1 MSDPAPAPA
10 TAHRLAVVGAGVM
23 GTGIATLAVGH
34 GLPVVL
40 VDVSQDALDKAAAAV
55 PQQLR
60 LARLTGRLPRE
71 GATGDLVTTTRLA
84 DIAGTADAGHITAVI
99 EAVTELAPLKAKVLA
114 EVSSLVAPGTLLIS
128 NTSAV
133 PIDEQADSVRHP
145 EDLLGIHFMNPPYMI
160 RAAELIRGPRTGE
173 HALAAARALLA
184 ALGRD
189 GIVVGDG
196 PGFVVNRI
204 LQRMINEAARIV
216 AEGIADPASV
226 DAAFEGCL
234 GHTTGPLATADL
246 IGLDNVADSLRV
258 LHERTGDGGY
268 DPCPLLLDKVAA
280 GDLGRKTGRGFFEY
294 GGRTS

>member
-1 MSDPAPAPA
+1 MSDPAPAP
-10 TAHRLAVVGAGVM
+10 AHRLAVVGAGVM

-40 VDVSQDALDKAAAAV
+40 VDVSRDALDKAAAAV

-84 DIAGTADAGHITAVI
+84 DIGDVTAVV

-114 EVSSLVAPGTLLIS
+114 EVSSLVPPGTLLIS

-173 HALAAARALLA
+173 PALAAARALLT